1 MSHQRKVFFIM
12 RTILLLTLFAFAGMA
27 AEKKATKIPKSDP
40 PAGAVKVDDNFYRFT
55 DAKGKKWVYRKT
67 PFGWAKMEETPET
80 AAPAPR
86 QSEAEIRVLSD
97 GEVVK
102 FEKSS
107 PFGASRW
114 ERKIDELSADE
125 KTALARFREQR
136 AARQ

>member
-1 MSHQRKVFFIM
+1 MSFRRKVFSMI
-12 RTILLLTLFAFAGMA
+12 RTTLLLTLFVFVGLA

-67 PFGWAKMEETPET
+67 PFGWAKIEETAET
-80 AAPAPR
+80 APPPPRPA
-86 QSEAEIRVLSD
+86 EAEIRVLSD
-97 GEVVK
+97 GDVVK
-102 FEKSS
+102 FEKAS
-107 PFGASRW
+107 PFGTSRW
-114 ERKIDELSADE
+114 ERKADELTADE